1 MEPGRVAR
9 QCCEP
14 GLEYQSEKVVGI
26 LAQNTVRLRFGERNG
41 ANDFPDPAHVVALV
55 GVERSEHLIGGQRH
69 RSEELDAIDLSGLDI
84 ALNDLLEVDNQVLD
98 GANYSYVGV
107 DANHNGQF
115 DEGEFAIAVKM
126 APGSTLHA
134 SDFVF

>member
-1 MEPGRVAR
+1 
-9 QCCEP
+9 
-14 GLEYQSEKVVGI
+14 
-26 LAQNTVRLRFGERNG
+26 
-41 ANDFPDPAHVVALV
+41 
-55 GVERSEHLIGGQRH
+55 
-69 RSEELDAIDLSGLDI
+69 
-84 ALNDLLEVDNQVLD
+84 
-98 GANYSYVGV
+98 VGV